1 MKKSVGFIGSGRV
14 TRIILQGFDNK
25 KDPFSRIIIADT
37 NKETEDNLKKS
48 FPDILVDNASAAASQ
63 DIVFI
68 ALHPLGEHETLIEEI
83 LRTRLIG
90 LPREI

>member
-25 KDPFSRIIIADT
+25 KDPFSRIIIVDT

-48 FPDILVDNASAAASQ
+48 LFSN
-63 DIVFI
+63 
-68 ALHPLGEHETLIEEI
+68 
-83 LRTRLIG
+83 
-90 LPREI
+90 